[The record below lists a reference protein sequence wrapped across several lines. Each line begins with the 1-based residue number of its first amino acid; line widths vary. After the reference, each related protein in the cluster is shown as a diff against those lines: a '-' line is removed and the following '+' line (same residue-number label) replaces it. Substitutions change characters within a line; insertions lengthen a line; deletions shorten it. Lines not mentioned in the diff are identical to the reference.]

1 MSASRFD
8 PKEGEP
14 YARCVED
21 GCGFVA
27 DTKEEMSAHTKATM
41 KPTGQFD
48 GVTARSHSYRELN
61 PSREDAIRREVMHE
75 ADDALESALEEF
87 VSALSRLHTREGVT
101 LAELTAAVK
110 SATPSHEWDEAWAE
124 YVSENEDEDD
134 EDDAE
139 PGDGL
144 GPQLHQETA
153 LFDADEVTA

>member
-14 YARCVED
+14 YARCLED

-27 DTKEEMSAHTKATM
+27 ETEEQMSAHTTATM
-41 KPTGQFD
+41 KSTGEKV
-48 GVTARSHSYRELN
+48 GITASSHSYRKLN
-61 PSREDAIRREVMHE
+61 PSREDAIRREVMNE

-110 SATPSHEWDEAWAE
+110 SATPSDEWAEAWAE
-124 YVSENEDEDD
+124 YVSENEDE
-134 EDDAE
+134 EDDDDD

-153 LFDADEVTA
+153 LFDAVEVTA